1 MTRSAA
7 DTLIVGGGLIGCS
20 LASELSERGQRVVVL
35 ERGEPGAE
43 ASSAAAGMLSPQSD
57 ARARDEMFDLGLES
71 LAMYPEWVRRVREE
85 TGVDPGFRRTG
96 VLRCAF
102 SESGRESLAADYS
115 WQSSAGLAVEMRTGE
130 ELERDRAESGLSAEV
145 AAAVLFA
152 EEAAIEPRRLA
163 RAARLLA
170 ERRGAEVRSGVGAR
184 RFVLERGRCSGVET
198 DEGILTAN
206 AVVDAA
212 GAWAAFDLG
221 LPFAVPVRPVRGQ
234 IVALRAEGAPPARIA
249 CSEDAYVLPRPDG
262 TVIVGSTLETVGF
275 RKAVTAGA
283 VARLIE
289 AAERLVPPARRVS
302 FRGRLVGAAARDAGR
317 LADPR
322 RLARPGP
329 LLRGRTLPQRDP
341 ARAGD
346 GSARL
351 GRDSRRAGGSAGGVL
366 DRALRRPPLRL
377 LKRNWTPPGG
387 YPSPC

>member
-71 LAMYPEWVRRVREE
+71 LAMYPEWVRRLREE

-102 SESGRESLAADYS
+102 SDAGRESLAADYS

-184 RFVLERGRCSGVET
+184 RFVIERGRCSGVET

-289 AAERLVPPARRVS
+289 AAERLVPRLAESRFEDAWSGLRPGTPDGWPILGGSPVRGLYFAAGH
-302 FRGRLVGAAARDAGR
+302 FRSGILLAPVTARLVSDAILGEPAARLEAFSIERFAGR
-317 LADPR
+317 L
-322 RLARPGP
+322 
-329 LLRGRTLPQRDP
+329 
-341 ARAGD
+341 
-346 GSARL
+346 SV
-351 GRDSRRAGGSAGGVL
+351 S
-366 DRALRRPPLRL
+366 
-377 LKRNWTPPGG
+377 
-387 YPSPC
+387 